1 MRKIKEALRL
11 CWELGL
17 SVRQTARSVGV
28 AGSTVS
34 DLLYRA
40 KAAGLEWPLPES
52 LTTKLWRRCCTQL
65 QRRHRFSGRRREL
78 SRNRTGV
85 LPLN

>member
-52 LTTKLWRRCCTQL
+52 LDNQALEALLYPTPAPSSV
-65 QRRHRFSGRRREL
+65 QRPPPGAVAE
-78 SRNRTGV
+78 
-85 LPLN
+85 